1 MCRRRTLITWHILRE
16 DVGDSPPGQ
25 ALDPLRV
32 PIDMFRTLDGMLG
45 SSIVATD
52 GEIGK
57 LYNVCFDDRSWAVRY
72 LVVET
77 GSWLSRRRVLVSRAT
92 LGLPRWAEKTIPVRL
107 TKEQVQ
113 NCPDVDA
120 DRPVSRQQEFGMIRH
135 YGWADYL
142 SVEPSFPPVAL
153 TDAAVGEQDTVSKM
167 AGDPHLRSAK
177 GVAGYRGV
185 DASDASVEGVTDFV
199 IDDER
204 WGIPDLVVHVD
215 SLPDGQKA
223 VVPTRWVTGVSWED
237 QRVLLNRLRE
247 HSVIAVSLTRLP
259 R

>member
-1 MCRRRTLITWHILRE
+1 ML
-16 DVGDSPPGQ
+16 
-25 ALDPLRV
+25 
-32 PIDMFRTLDGMLG
+32 RTLDGMLG

-57 LYNVCFDDRSWAVRY
+57 VYNVFFDDRSWAVRY

-77 GSWLSRRRVLVSRAT
+77 GPWHRRRWVLINPAA
-92 LGLPRWAEKTIPVRL
+92 LGRPDWAEKTIPVLL

-113 NCPDVDA
+113 NCPDVDT
-120 DRPVSRQQEFGMIRH
+120 DRPVSRQQELGMIWH
-135 YGWADYL
+135 YGLMDYQ
-142 SVEPSFPPVAL
+142 SEPPVVL
-153 TDAAVGEQDTVSKM
+153 TDGAVAESEAASRAT
-167 AGDPHLRSAK
+167 GDPHLRSAK
-177 GVAGYRGV
+177 EVAGYQV
-185 DASDASVEGVTDFV
+185 AASDATLGGVTDFV
-199 IDDER
+199 IDDEG

-223 VVPTRWVTGVSWED
+223 VVPTRWVTGVSWDD
-237 QRVLLNRLRE
+237 QCVLLNRRRE

>member
-1 MCRRRTLITWHILRE
+1 VLYERE
-16 DVGDSPPGQ
+16 AGN
-25 ALDPLRV
+25 
-32 PIDMFRTLDGMLG
+32 DMLRTLDGMLG

-57 LYNVCFDDRSWAVRY
+57 VYNVFFDDRSWSVRY

-77 GSWLSRRRVLVSRAT
+77 GSWLTRRKILITPAA
-92 LGLPRWAEKTIPVRL
+92 LGRPLWAEKTIPVLL

-120 DRPVSRQQEFGMIRH
+120 DRPVSRQQEPGLTRH

-142 SVEPSFPPVAL
+142 SMKPSFPPVAL
-153 TDAAVGEQDTVSKM
+153 TDVEVADSEATSTSI
-167 AGDPHLRSAK
+167 GDPHLRSAK
-177 GVAGYRGV
+177 EVAGYQV
-185 DASDASVEGVTDFV
+185 AATDAPLGGVTDFV
-199 IDDER
+199 IDDEG

-215 SLPDGQKA
+215 TLPDSQRA

-237 QRVLLNRLRE
+237 QRVLLNRRRE
-247 HSVIAVSLTRLP
+247 HSVIAVSVTRLP

>member
-57 LYNVCFDDRSWAVRY
+57 LYNVFFDDRSWAVRY

-92 LGLPRWAEKTIPVRL
+92 LGRPRWAEKTIPVRL

-120 DRPVSRQQEFGMIRH
+120 DRPVSRQQEFGIIRH

-167 AGDPHLRSAK
+167 AGDPHLRS
-177 GVAGYRGV
+177 YWV
-185 DASDASVEGVTDFV
+185 DASDASLGGVTDFV

-215 SLPDGQKA
+215 SLPDGQNA
-223 VVPTRWVTGVSWED
+223 VVPTRWVAGIPWED
-237 QRVLLNRLRE
+237 QGVQLNRRRE
-247 HSVIAVSLTRLP
+247 HSVIPVSLTRLP